1 MNIIA
6 HIPTRV
12 SRVCVIQCNIGA
24 IRNCTPYDSSI
35 VALNIRFV
43 ICGTCARI
51 NGNRIAQEQ
60 MDHRISCTIICP
72 GVCRRTR
79 RNRFSIG
86 CCRIHVV
93 NDYVFLSCFKRVS
106 KNIHILCRYRLAR
119 ACHRLERAYHKL
131 GVVLYRIRR
140 AAVCIGIG
148 YFYYA
153 IAEAARKGD
162 YAAAA
167 NALNRSVRLCK
178 RPYRRLIGCARRYV
192 YGGSRERYARLL
204 PLNNSLY
211 GLLLLRDFF
220 AVKVYFYAGI
230 NRFGACLDN
239 HFLVE
244 IELVTVI

>member
-1 MNIIA
+1 MHVIGFNIPHVADDGIGGINDHFTIA
-6 HIPTRV
+6 NDVRRIFRSFVCSREERGVIATRLQSLSFAGV
-12 SRVCVIQCNIGA
+12 ARTVYNNVVFAIGQT
-24 IRNCTPYDSSI
+24 RNKLVY
-35 VALNIRFV
+35 
-43 ICGTCARI
+43 
-51 NGNRIAQEQ
+51 
-60 MDHRISCTIICP
+60 CP
-72 GVCRRTR
+72 
-79 RNRFSIG
+79 F
-86 CCRIHVV
+86 
-93 NDYVFLSCFKRVS
+93 
-106 KNIHILCRYRLAR
+106 RYRLAR

-131 GVVLYRIRR
+131 GVVLYRIRFV
-140 AAVCIGIG
+140 AVCIGIG

-162 YAAAA
+162 YAAAFV

-192 YGGSRERYARLL
+192 YGGFRERYARLL
-204 PLNNSLY
+204 ILNNSLY

-244 IELVTVI
+244 IELVTGSGVVI